1 MKSETLM
8 QQDAISRQKIVNST
22 SSNFFVEAGAGSGK
36 TTILVKR
43 MVAMV
48 EQGIN
53 VSKICAITF
62 TKAAAGEF
70 YARFQQ
76 KLIERSTA
84 ETVTDF
90 FPIPGELGNPTDI
103 TRERCL
109 SALNNIDLCFMGT
122 IDSFCNMILSEH
134 PAKANIP
141 SNASVL
147 SDEEMAAQY
156 KQAYSGIQRGA
167 YGSELQQLCNRFRS
181 FHARPDEVFL
191 GAIGKMMDTRN
202 CKHMFTP
209 ALDGD
214 VDDILGAEKSSVLRV
229 LKILLDHPEL
239 QYVKQDASRKAWKTL
254 QDKQKLLFSSWQDNI
269 SPVMS
274 ALKAVSDI
282 RLIPEADLAIFAA
295 GSDLFQSH
303 LRGTKISWYEFREG
317 GIDTL
322 YNHLQDLQ
330 YAVTMEFMEKAA
342 EEIAN
347 SLRREGKLTF
357 FDYLLYLRD
366 VLKEDARNGGQLI
379 RHIHD
384 RHSYF
389 LIDEFQDTNPMQA
402 EVFFYLSTKNP
413 QPDWRKCIPCPGS
426 LFIVGD
432 PKQSIYRFRYADVSS
447 FLRVKEMFTGEVG
460 EVLYLTRN
468 FRSTYQMR
476 GWFNDTFRTL
486 LPEDTPLQCKYEP
499 IPLEPEPAPNGTFVG
514 VYSYSVSTARG
525 AAPEDMDPARVA
537 KIIRRIVGNPVY
549 LIQEDGDAEKRMIS
563 YQDIMVITP
572 RKTKMASYIQS
583 FTQQEIP
590 FRIEG
595 KILFSDC
602 PSLTAVS
609 QIFAAVANPH
619 DLQCLYAA
627 LMCKRFG
634 FTLNEIHRLKQK
646 GYHFHI
652 YAANEEVEG
661 AARINAAMKCLKS
674 FVFRSH
680 NMGAAALFTIILE
693 ELEIFKYVSA
703 ANMEYLYFA
712 LELLR
717 SAESGGRLASLPQAA
732 DFLERLIH
740 DTSGSERA
748 ISLTHDE
755 NRVHIAN
762 LHKVKGLEA
771 PIVILADPYT
781 RRLTPNI
788 RVQQQDPVPLCWIF
802 EIKQNNMSLLSCGGF
817 ESAKEAETA
826 CLEAEQKRLLYV
838 AATRARRALI
848 VADAITSKGT
858 SDDQSIWNFFVN
870 RSQGDFFEC
879 LPVGNVMKV
888 KPKDTVCAQE
898 LYAKGWQENLL
909 TGSASAISS
918 YGIRRPSQ
926 LKIKGRTDSE
936 DNFEDEESED
946 IRSNIVRKNAAVI
959 GTLVHTLMESLVSSR
974 NRVDL
979 EPLVDEILS
988 EYEVEGDF
996 YRELLMNVGKA
1007 VRSGGFPQETTAPQD
1022 ILRTLLTA
1030 DEVYCE
1036 VPFCRRTE
1044 RSIWHG
1050 IMDVVYRIGT
1060 KWFILDY
1067 KTNAEARDLDV
1078 VYQEQLGAYVEAF
1091 RELTGHTPQPLI
1103 YHIDI

>member
-1 MKSETLM
+1 MNTEALM
-8 QQDAISRQKIVNST
+8 QQDAISRQKIVSST

-43 MVAMV
+43 MVAMI
-48 EQGIN
+48 EQGID

-84 ETVTDF
+84 ETEAGFVPT
-90 FPIPGELGNPTDI
+90 PGELDNPTDI
-103 TRERCL
+103 SRARCL

-122 IDSFCNMILSEH
+122 IDSFCNMLLSEH

-156 KQAYSGIQRGA
+156 KQAYSRIQRGE
-167 YGSELQQLCNRFRS
+167 YGSELQQLCNHFRS

-191 GAIGKMMDTRN
+191 GSIGKMMDTRS

-209 ALDGD
+209 APSAD
-214 VDDILGAEKSSVLRV
+214 VDTILGKKKAQALRV

-239 QYVKQDASRKAWKTL
+239 RYDKQEASRKAWKTL
-254 QDKQKLLFSSWQDNI
+254 HDKQKLLFSPWQDNI
-269 SPVMS
+269 SQVMS

-282 RLIPEADLAIFAA
+282 RLLPESDLTIFAA
-295 GSDLFQSH
+295 ECDWFQSH
-303 LRGTKISWYEFREG
+303 LRGTKISWYEFQEG

-322 YNHLQDLQ
+322 YNHLRNLQ

-347 SLRREGKLTF
+347 SLRKEGKLTF

-366 VLKEDARNGGQLI
+366 VLKEDARDGGQLI

-402 EVFFYLSTKNP
+402 EVFFYLSAQNP
-413 QPDWRKCIPCPGS
+413 QPDWRKCIPYPGS

-460 EVLYLTRN
+460 EVLCLTRN
-468 FRSTYQMR
+468 FRSAYKMR
-476 GWFNDTFRTL
+476 SWFNDTFRSL
-486 LPEDTPLQCKYEP
+486 LPESTPLQCKYEP
-499 IPLEPEPAPNGTFVG
+499 IPLEPAPVPDGTFSG
-514 VYSYSVSTARG
+514 VYSYTVSTAQC
-525 AAPEDMDPARVA
+525 ADPENTDPARVA
-537 KIIRRIVGNPVY
+537 KIIQRIVGNPAY
-549 LIQEDGDAEKRMIS
+549 MIQEPGDGEKRMVS
-563 YQDIMVITP
+563 YQDIMLITP
-572 RKTKMASYIQS
+572 RKTKMASYIQA
-583 FTQQEIP
+583 FTRQEIP

-595 KILFSDC
+595 KVIFSNC
-602 PSLTAVS
+602 PSLVS
-609 QIFAAVANPH
+609 ICQILAAVANPNSR
-619 DLQCLYAA
+619 QYLYGA
-627 LMCKRFG
+627 LMCKRLG
-634 FTLNEIHRLKQK
+634 FTLNELHRLKRK
-646 GYHFHI
+646 GYHFNI
-652 YAANEEVEG
+652 YADNEDVAG
-661 AARINAAMKCLKS
+661 AARINAAMKRLKDL
-674 FVFRSH
+674 VFRSH
-680 NMGAAALFTIILE
+680 SMGVAALFTVILE
-693 ELEIFKYVSA
+693 ELEIFQYVSA
-703 ANMEYLYFA
+703 VNMEYLYFA

-717 SAESGGRLASLPQAA
+717 SAESSGKFASLPQAVS
-732 DFLERLIH
+732 FLERLIN
-740 DTSGSERA
+740 DTSDSERS
-748 ISLTHDE
+748 ISLTRNE

-771 PIVILADPYT
+771 PVVILADPYT
-781 RRLTPNI
+781 RRSTPDI
-788 RVQQQDPVPLCWIF
+788 RVLQQEPVPLCWIF
-802 EIKQNNMSLLSCGGF
+802 EIKQNNVSLLSCSGF

-838 AATRARRALI
+838 AATRARRVLI
-848 VADAITSKGT
+848 VADAVKSNDS
-858 SDDQSIWNFFVN
+858 SDDQSIWKFFVD

-879 LPVGNVMKV
+879 LPVGKIMDA
-888 KPKDTVCAQE
+888 KPKNTVRAQD
-898 LYAKGWQENLL
+898 LYIKGQQENTLVEA
-909 TGSASAISS
+909 ASAISS
-918 YGIRRPSQ
+918 YEINRPSQ
-926 LKIKGRTDSE
+926 LKIKGRIDSE
-936 DNFEDEESED
+936 DNFEDEASEN
-946 IRSNIVRKNAAVI
+946 IRSNIVRKNSAVI
-959 GTLVHTLMESLVSSR
+959 GTLVHRLMESLVSSR
-974 NRVDL
+974 DQVDL
-979 EPLVDEILS
+979 EPLVREILS
-988 EYEVEGDF
+988 EYEAEGDF
-996 YRELLMNVGKA
+996 YRVLLINVGTA
-1007 VRSGGFPQETTAPQD
+1007 IRSGGFPQETQAPQD

-1060 KWFILDY
+1060 QWFILDY

-1078 VYQEQLGAYVEAF
+1078 KYQEQLSAYVEAF

-1103 YHIDI
+1103 YHIDV